1 MPLPPKMINL
11 IDSHAHLTFKELAG
25 SLNSVLRR
33 SSVAGVTK
41 CITIGTDAEQNTKVI
56 AIIDEYENLFG
67 SVGIHPH
74 YASDV
79 LAADIEEMKEL
90 AKHKKIV
97 AIGETGLDFHY
108 NFSTCGELSRTKP
121 DAQKDLFKALLEI
134 AAERKLP
141 VIIHSRDAFD
151 ETIEIIDKFADKNT
165 KIVFHCWGGT
175 ADQTKIV
182 LDKGFYISFTGVIT
196 FKNAQQTRNA
206 AKIVPLE
213 KMMIETDC
221 PYMSPEPFRKQKINE
236 PALLIHIAQ
245 KIAELKQVSLESFAD
260 AVAKTTKQFFN
271 LP

>member
-1 MPLPPKMINL
+1 MKL

-25 SLNSVLRR
+25 SLDSVLQR
-33 SSVAGVTK
+33 SVAAGVTQ
-41 CITIGTDAEQNTKVI
+41 CITIGTDAEQNRKVI
-56 AIIDEYENLFG
+56 AVIDEYENLFG

-79 LAADIEEMKEL
+79 LTADIEEMKEL

-108 NFSTCGELSRTKP
+108 DLSGHN
-121 DAQKDLFKALLEI
+121 DQKDLFKALLEI

-141 VIIHSRDAFD
+141 AIIHSREAFD
-151 ETIEIIDKFADKNT
+151 ETMETIDKFADKNT

-175 ADQTKIV
+175 PGQTKIV

-196 FKNAQQTRNA
+196 FKNAQQARDA
-206 AKIVPLE
+206 AKIVPIE

-236 PALLIHIAQ
+236 PALLIHTAQ
-245 KIAELKQVSLESFAD
+245 KIAELKQVSLENFAD
-260 AVAKTTKQFFN
+260 AVTRTTKQFFN

>member
-1 MPLPPKMINL
+1 MKL

-25 SLNSVLRR
+25 SLDSVLQR
-33 SSVAGVTK
+33 SVAAGVTQ
-41 CITIGTDAEQNTKVI
+41 CITIGTDAEQNRKVI
-56 AIIDEYENLFG
+56 AIIDEHENLFG

-79 LAADIEEMKEL
+79 SQTDIDEVREF
-90 AKHKKIV
+90 AKHQKIV

-108 NFSTCGELSRTKP
+108 DLSKP
-121 DAQKDLFKALLEI
+121 DTQKDLFKAFLEI
-134 AAERKLP
+134 TAERKLP
-141 VIIHSRDAFD
+141 MIVHSRDAFD
-151 ETIEIIDKFADKNT
+151 ETMEIIDKFVDKNT

-175 ADQTKIV
+175 SDQTKIV

-196 FKNAQQTRNA
+196 FKNAQQVRDA

-221 PYMSPEPFRKQKINE
+221 PYMSPEPLRKQKINE
-236 PALLIHIAQ
+236 PALLIHTAQ

-260 AVAKTTKQFFN
+260 AVTRTTKQFFN

>member
-1 MPLPPKMINL
+1 MKL

-25 SLNSVLRR
+25 DIDSVLQR
-33 SSVAGVTK
+33 SIAAGVTQ
-41 CITIGTDAEQNTKVI
+41 CITIGTDAEHNAKVI
-56 AIIDEYENLFG
+56 STIDKYENIFG

-79 LAADIEEMKEL
+79 SQADIDQVSQF
-90 AKHKKIV
+90 AKHQKIV

-108 NFSTCGELSRTKP
+108 DFSKP

-134 AAERKLP
+134 AAESKLP

-151 ETIEIIDKFADKNT
+151 ETMDIIDKFADKST

-175 ADQTKIV
+175 PEQTQIL

-196 FKNAQQTRNA
+196 FKNAAQTQDA
-206 AKIVPLE
+206 AKIIPLE

-221 PYMSPEPFRKQKINE
+221 PYMSPEPFRKQKVNE
-236 PALLIHIAQ
+236 PALLVHTAK
-245 KIAELKQVSLESFAD
+245 KIAELKQISLEDFAD
-260 AVAKTTKQFFN
+260 AVTAATKQFFN

>member
-1 MPLPPKMINL
+1 MINL

-25 SLNSVLRR
+25 SLDSVLKR
-33 SSVAGVTK
+33 SIAAGVTQ
-41 CITIGTDAEQNTKVI
+41 CITIGTDAEHNAKVI
-56 AIIDEYENLFG
+56 STIDKYKNLFG

-79 LAADIEEMKEL
+79 SQADIDQVSRL
-90 AKHKKIV
+90 AKHPKIV

-108 NFSTCGELSRTKP
+108 DFSKP
-121 DAQKDLFKALLEI
+121 DAQKGLFKALLEI

-151 ETIEIIDKFADKNT
+151 ETMETIDKFADKNA

-175 ADQTKIV
+175 PNQTRIV

-196 FKNAQQTRNA
+196 FKNAQQTQDA

-221 PYMSPEPFRKQKINE
+221 PYMSPEPLRKQKINE
-236 PALLIHIAQ
+236 PALLVHTAA
-245 KIAELKQVSLESFAD
+245 KIAELKQVSLENFAD
-260 AVAKTTKQFFN
+260 AVTTTTKQFFN